1 MKIKRKIFNFL
12 SMALI
17 TLVTP
22 MLYPWS
28 SVAFFGES
36 EIPEKLME

>member
-1 MKIKRKIFNFL
+1 MRLKRKIFNFF

-28 SVAFFGES
+28 SVVFFGES
-36 EIPEKLME
+36 EIPEELME